1 MRSYYGHV
9 SSKSLE
15 MTNLNNQKPCCSHS
29 TINSCSLPKT
39 TICIQNVNVDVLL
52 REPSIP
58 RSLLVFLLAK
68 ERPNCRQGD
77 HENCCCSFHELP
89 EEYPYRIRG
98 VIRERRI
105 RDADDGD
112 DDHENGKT

>member
-1 MRSYYGHV
+1 MRSYHGHV

-15 MTNLNNQKPCCSHS
+15 MTNLNDQRPCCSHS
-29 TINSCSLPKT
+29 IINSFSVPNT
-39 TICIQNVNVDVLL
+39 TTLIQNVNVDVLL
-52 REPSIP
+52 RAGSIP
-58 RSLLVFLLAK
+58 RSLLDLLLAK

-77 HENCCCSFHELP
+77 HENRRCSFDGLP

-98 VIRERRI
+98 VVRERRF